1 MIVLCGP
8 VKEAECRVSKTR
20 PTYEDGV
27 LIPGQPH
34 PKPSAW
40 HPAKCTKNGPVE
52 KADASDPASRKA
64 QVTIDAAGGRMRITI
79 GSKTFKATLE
89 GNPTVA
95 KLKTLLP
102 LTLDMTELNG
112 NEKYY
117 HLSTRLPTNAV
128 SPGTI
133 QNGDL
138 MLYGNNSLVLF
149 YKTFETTYSYTRL
162 GRIDDPSGLADAVG
176 QGNVSVTFELE

>member
-1 MIVLCGP
+1 MRSHNDDVGQERNP
-8 VKEAECRVSKTR
+8 ERVSR
-20 PTYEDGV
+20 REV
-27 LIPGQPH
+27 LAAIAGLAAA
-34 PKPSAW
+34 S
-40 HPAKCTKNGPVE
+40 CTKNAPVQ
-52 KADASDPASRKA
+52 KADASNPAGRRT
-64 QVTIDAAGGRMRITI
+64 QVTNDAAGGRMKITI
-79 GSKTFKATLE
+79 GSKTFKAALE
-89 GNPTVA
+89 DNPTVA

-102 LTLDMTELNG
+102 LTLNMTELNG

-117 HLSTRLPTNAV
+117 HLSTRLPTDAI

-176 QGNVSVTFELE
+176 KGNVSVTFELE